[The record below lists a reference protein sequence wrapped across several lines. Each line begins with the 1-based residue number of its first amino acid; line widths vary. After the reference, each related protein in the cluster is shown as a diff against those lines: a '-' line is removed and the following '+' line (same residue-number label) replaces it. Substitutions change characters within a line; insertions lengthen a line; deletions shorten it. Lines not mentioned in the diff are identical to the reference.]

1 MSSRRLDC
9 HDCWSRSTMVP
20 GGAAL
25 RVSMVDS
32 SSGPSRPLTSG
43 SRAWIASI
51 AGLGAVSSSV
61 SRRRFATSSARL
73 TISGTGIALGAW
85 GAWAAC
91 SGPDTG
97 AIFFCS
103 AGGAGAAADGAAAA
117 AKPHASGAAI
127 TRSAATGSA
136 IARSQGCHEWAS
148 TLATKERSDGQ
159 TQTGLK
165 SVLTFGTW
173 AWSQWL
179 RSRASAHLERELS
192 SALRLEYPTRGTCT
206 IGRWSYT
213 CGIADAPRSIR
224 PKSDARRSDCRT
236 TTCLAEWP
244 AQEGDHGRIGQGGDA
259 GQGNVSITLDLAPGL
274 PLVSGDRVQLQQ
286 VPLNLV
292 VNAFDAPADV
302 ADRPRKVIL
311 RTRTLGGRFVQLDVA
326 DTGPGIAPAKLESIF
341 QPFVTTKPSG
351 MGMGLSVSHSIVGA
365 HEGRLWAENDPE
377 GGTFHIVLPA
387 LPDEAG
393 FP

>member
-1 MSSRRLDC
+1 MGRLLRSRHRRDLF
-9 HDCWSRSTMVP
+9 
-20 GGAAL
+20 L
-25 RVSMVDS
+25 
-32 SSGPSRPLTSG
+32 L
-43 SRAWIASI
+43 
-51 AGLGAVSSSV
+51 
-61 SRRRFATSSARL
+61 RRRRR
-73 TISGTGIALGAW
+73 SGGRRGRRCREAPRQW
-85 GAWAAC
+85 RR
-91 SGPDTG
+91 
-97 AIFFCS
+97 
-103 AGGAGAAADGAAAA
+103 
-117 AKPHASGAAI
+117 HHEE
-127 TRSAATGSA
+127 RSHRERNCCR
-136 IARSQGCHEWAS
+136 RSQGRHEWAS
-148 TLATKERSDGQ
+148 TLATKERADGQ

-179 RSRASAHLERELS
+179 RSRACAHLERELS
-192 SALRLEYPTRGTCT
+192 SALRLEYPTCGTCT

-244 AQEGDHGRIGQGGDA
+244 AQEGDHGRVGQGGDA
-259 GQGNVSITLDLAPGL
+259 GQRNVSITLDLAPGL

-286 VPLNLV
+286 VLLNLV
-292 VNAFDAPADV
+292 VNAFDAAADV

-311 RTRTLGGRFVQLDVA
+311 RTRTLGERFVQLDVA
-326 DTGPGIAPAKLESIF
+326 DTGPGIAPEKLESIF

-377 GGTFHIVLPA
+377 GGATFHIVLPA